1 MSRVDNVE
9 FNASNNK
16 LLIDIKDIY
25 LINQRPD
32 ESNENFIAEYWQNCF
47 GFVFQIYPQWTRIAD
62 IQLNFCSFYR
72 INFMLYLCYLWKL
85 IFSILIL
92 LSQNVILC
100 IATKM
105 NLIAVT
111 FTWLWENRRNNAH
124 VFFFC
129 LVALFKFILC
139 AYIFVFWK
147 LLIFFNYFNNIFAS
161 IKQTL

>member
-1 MSRVDNVE
+1 MLYIVFYFIDIIISVIKDTTFMSRVDNVE

-111 FTWLWENRRNNAH
+111 I
-124 VFFFC
+124 
-129 LVALFKFILC
+129 FKR
-139 AYIFVFWK
+139 YIISCF
-147 LLIFFNYFNNIFAS
+147 
-161 IKQTL
+161 